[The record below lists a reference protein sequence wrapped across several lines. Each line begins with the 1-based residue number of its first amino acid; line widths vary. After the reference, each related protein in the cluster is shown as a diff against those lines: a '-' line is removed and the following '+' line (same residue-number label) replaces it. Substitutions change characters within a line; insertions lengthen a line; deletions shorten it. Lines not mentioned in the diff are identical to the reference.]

1 MGVLIILIMLIAG
14 IIPIAIVALIV
25 YAIVKK
31 SKESKGG
38 FETAIRN
45 IYCYIIL
52 IITLFAIVIGTI
64 AVFRVGLD
72 VLLPEESTSSYTSA
86 YNNPEREK
94 NEKIVEVFSTLSL
107 VITCIPIFMY
117 HNKITKE
124 IREEQKKEQGNN
136 FTQE

>member
-1 MGVLIILIMLIAG
+1 MGVLIILVMLIAG
-14 IIPIAIVALIV
+14 IIPIGVIALIV
-25 YAIVKK
+25 YAILKK
-31 SKESKGG
+31 SKENKGG

-52 IITLFAIVIGTI
+52 IITLFTIVIGTI
-64 AVFRVGLD
+64 SVFRVGLD

-86 YNNPEREK
+86 YNNPEKDR

-117 HNKITKE
+117 HNNITKE
-124 IREEQKKEQGNN
+124 IREKNKI
-136 FTQE
+136 